1 MKHIIFVYNA
11 DSGLF
16 NTLTDFAHK
25 MISPKT
31 YACNLCA
38 ITHPI
43 RMSDEWKAFI
53 ESLAHKIEFLHRD
66 EFSSQYG
73 EIDTALPA
81 VFERHGDNLK
91 TPISAEEINHCNSIT
106 DLKNLVSEHI

>member
-1 MKHIIFVYNA
+1 MQHIIFVYNA

-43 RMSDEWKAFI
+43 RISDDWKAFV
-53 ESLAHKIEFLHRD
+53 ENLDKKVEFLHRD
-66 EFSSQYG
+66 EFRSQYG
-73 EIDTALPA
+73 NLDTALPA
-81 VFERHGDNLK
+81 VFECQHGNVKMLI
-91 TPISAEEINHCNSIT
+91 TAEEINSCNSIT
-106 DLKNLVSEHI
+106 DLKTLVKER